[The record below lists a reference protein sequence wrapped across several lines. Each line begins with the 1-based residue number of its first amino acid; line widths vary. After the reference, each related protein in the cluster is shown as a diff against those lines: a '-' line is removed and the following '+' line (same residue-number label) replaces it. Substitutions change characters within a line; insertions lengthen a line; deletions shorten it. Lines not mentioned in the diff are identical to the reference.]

1 MLSFAPSDNPVV
13 IPLLQIDRCG
23 SGGDVMCLRSHS
35 QDSARLLARLLR
47 TESFV
52 PSTLQDPRFR
62 VAGFHQDLSTLI
74 QAMLSIKIIPSR
86 ASKVLLKAVRSP
98 VLLGKY
104 FQKENKH
111 PHPNWGSLVKSQ
123 ESCDA
128 VDVSLQAEGIRGTL
142 AVGEPECGLQLGLVH
157 HLLPVGW
164 SPL

>member
-1 MLSFAPSDNPVV
+1 M
-13 IPLLQIDRCG
+13 
-23 SGGDVMCLRSHS
+23 
-35 QDSARLLARLLR
+35 
-47 TESFV
+47 
-52 PSTLQDPRFR
+52 
-62 VAGFHQDLSTLI
+62 AGFGQDLSTLM

-104 FQKENKH
+104 FPKENEH

-128 VDVSLQAEGIRGTL
+128 VDVSLQAEAIRGAL